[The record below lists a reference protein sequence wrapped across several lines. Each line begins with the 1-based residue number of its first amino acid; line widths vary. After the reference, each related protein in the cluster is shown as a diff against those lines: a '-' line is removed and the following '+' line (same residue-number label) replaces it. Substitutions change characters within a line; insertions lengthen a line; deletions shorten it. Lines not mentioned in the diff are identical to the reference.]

1 MVIMDT
7 LGRMAATLMA
17 IVHTRLEL
25 AAIEMEE
32 ESLRFLAYFGLC
44 LLALL
49 CLSMTIVL
57 LTFFVVVLFWDT
69 YRIAAILWLALG
81 FAVAAGGLVL
91 GVRHS
96 FRNKPKLL
104 SFTIAELGKDV
115 TSMKAMAK
123 IS

>member
-49 CLSMTIVL
+49 CISMTIVL
-57 LTFFVVVLFWDT
+57 LAFFVVVLFWDT

-81 FAVAAGGLVL
+81 FTVAAAAIVL
-91 GVRHS
+91 GVRNS

-104 SFTIAELGKDV
+104 SYTIAELGKDV